1 MKTLF
6 LSAIFITALSVTANA
21 QLREHALQ
29 PVDYTG
35 TITQSN
41 PDSQVNDWMSL
52 MNMTM
57 SHSYSMSFS
66 NFGGQMQNLNA
77 YTNHMFFDINDRMNA
92 RLDISV
98 LHSPFGNSFMNMNN
112 NSLGS
117 RIIIQN
123 AQFDYKISNNS
134 SISIQF
140 SQSPYY
146 QSGFSS
152 FGNPFHRNR
161 FGSSFYGY

>member
-6 LSAIFITALSVTANA
+6 LSVIIITALSVTANA

-29 PVDYTG
+29 SPDYTG
-35 TITQSN
+35 TITHSN
-41 PDSQVNDWMSL
+41 SDSQVNDWMNL
-52 MNMTM
+52 LNMTM
-57 SHSYSMSFS
+57 SHSYSMTFS

-77 YTNHMFFDINDRMNA
+77 YTNHMLFDINDRMNA
-92 RLDISV
+92 RVDISV

-123 AQFDYKISNNS
+123 AEFEYKISNNT
-134 SISIQF
+134 SISLQF

-146 QSGFSS
+146 NSGFSS